1 MTTIG
6 EGQGLLTE
14 KKQVTMDKIIMR
26 LSFFLIRSKIRIRRL
41 NSSVFDNH
49 A

>member
-1 MTTIG
+1 MTAIA

-14 KKQVTMDKIIMR
+14 KKQVGLDEIIMG
-26 LSFFLIRSKIRIRRL
+26 LSFFLVRSKIRIRHL

>member
-14 KKQVTMDKIIMR
+14 KKQVALDEIIMR
-26 LSFFLIRSKIRIRRL
+26 LSFISYPI
-41 NSSVFDNH
+41 
-49 A
+49 